1 MVVSVAVNVGTIS
14 RRVRLRE
21 ASASKP
27 SMKCRKR
34 IRRCQNRGLTLVWGF
49 RCQGVSAGRRRFF
62 LRQFDPLSSPRP
74 ALRSGRRAQVRSR
87 LVVAPTLR
95 HARPLLGRADDQRGA
110 RFRGADQSRHNLVF
124 GGSKNPNH
132 DAAMRIGSEAPKRR
146 THSSNRHES
155 QGTCRESD
163 DSSSTSSRISSEI
176 SERRY
181 HRARTAPSVL
191 LKLPAQA
198 LTPALAPDCAICFA
212 ICRHCAVA
220 IPPVSNYPLSIGISA
235 MRARPQWRDDTT
247 CFHRQRL
254 ITVCLMSVRT
264 GLVAQQ
270 QKLHHSTVCAA

>member
-49 RCQGVSAGRRRFF
+49 RCQGVSAGRRMFF

-110 RFRGADQSRHNLVF
+110 RFR
-124 GGSKNPNH
+124 
-132 DAAMRIGSEAPKRR
+132 
-146 THSSNRHES
+146 
-155 QGTCRESD
+155 
-163 DSSSTSSRISSEI
+163 
-176 SERRY
+176 
-181 HRARTAPSVL
+181 ARTNRATTLYSVGRKTRTMMQPCASAAKLRSGGPILPLGMTAMSHLGTRHLEPS
-191 LKLPAQA
+191 
-198 LTPALAPDCAICFA
+198 
-212 ICRHCAVA
+212 
-220 IPPVSNYPLSIGISA
+220 SA
-235 MRARPQWRDDTT
+235 TS
-247 CFHRQRL
+247 HK
-254 ITVCLMSVRT
+254 RT
-264 GLVAQQ
+264 GWAE
-270 QKLHHSTVCAA
+270 TVRCLQ